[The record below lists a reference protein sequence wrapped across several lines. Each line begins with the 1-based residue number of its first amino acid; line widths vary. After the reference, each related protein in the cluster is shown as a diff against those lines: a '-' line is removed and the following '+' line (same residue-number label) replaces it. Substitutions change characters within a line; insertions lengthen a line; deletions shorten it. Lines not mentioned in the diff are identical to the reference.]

1 MSSAMLFSS
10 PHPYSP
16 LLLLE
21 HLLFIPF
28 FRRKQNYWGTHVC
41 LSWADSQ
48 SYIRPRQR
56 FQQTTSPSWHASTT
70 IIAGIPFHFSIFLS
84 NWSIFLFQSL
94 GTNMS
99 FSTLY
104 ISILITLHFSTCLAT
119 SDPNLYSNK
128 SRPLDNDA
136 PETTIS
142 SGPSHLDHGPSNQ
155 VIQIFMTS

>member
-41 LSWADSQ
+41 LSWAHSQ

-56 FQQTTSPSWHASTT
+56 FQQTTSPSWHAATT

-84 NWSIFLFQSL
+84 NWSI
-94 GTNMS
+94 
-99 FSTLY
+99 Y
-104 ISILITLHFSTCLAT
+104 ISQLVWPLPIRTSTAIRADHWTMMLQKQPPPPVHHISIMDPAIRLFRSSWLVNLKKYIKWMCLLRCRMAF
-119 SDPNLYSNK
+119 
-128 SRPLDNDA
+128 
-136 PETTIS
+136 I
-142 SGPSHLDHGPSNQ
+142 
-155 VIQIFMTS
+155 